1 MEVVGRLPRL
11 DEVWL
16 VSLDP
21 TRGSEI
27 KKTRPCLVV
36 SPDEMNQH
44 LRTVIV
50 ALMTTADRPYPTR
63 VGLTFQGKSGQ
74 VALDQIRA
82 VDRDRLLKRLGAVSP
97 KTAQTVSEVLVEM
110 FGREM

>member
-1 MEVVGRLPRL
+1 MEVVSRPPRL

-27 KKTRPCLVV
+27 MKTRPCLVV

-44 LRTVIV
+44 LKTVII
-50 ALMTTADRPYPTR
+50 APMTTAHRPYPTR
-63 VGLTFQGKSGQ
+63 IALTFQGKSGQ

-82 VDRDRLLKRLGAVSP
+82 VDRARLIQRLGTAVSYTHLTLP
-97 KTAQTVSEVLVEM
+97 TILRV
-110 FGREM
+110 

>member
-1 MEVVGRLPRL
+1 MVSRQPRL

-27 KKTRPCLVV
+27 KKTRPCLIV

-50 ALMTTADRPYPTR
+50 APMTTAHRPYPTR

-74 VALDQIRA
+74 VALDRIRA
-82 VDRDRLLKRLGAVSP
+82 VDRDRLVQKLGAISP
-97 KTAQTVSEVLVEM
+97 KTAQSVSAVLVEM
-110 FGREM
+110 FGRET

>member
-1 MEVVGRLPRL
+1 MEVVSRPPRL

-36 SPDEMNQH
+36 SPDEMNEH

-50 ALMTTADRPYPTR
+50 APMTTADRPYPTR
-63 VGLTFQGKSGQ
+63 VALTFQGKSGQ

-82 VDRDRLLKRLGAVSP
+82 VDRDRLTQRLGAISP
-97 KTAQTVSEVLVEM
+97 KTAQTVSSVLIEM
-110 FGREM
+110 FGRES